1 MDLKTFCSEH
11 AGRVETAG
19 RALGPLAAAPL
30 VPPWSP
36 PDSGPKNTTVL
47 MNSPSPVTSVAQSQT
62 EADPR
67 PQERGA
73 E

>member
-11 AGRVETAG
+11 AGGVETAG

-36 PDSGPKNTTVL
+36 PGL
-47 MNSPSPVTSVAQSQT
+47 WSQ
-62 EADPR
+62 EHDRVNEFSR
-67 PQERGA
+67 PCDFCGSKPN
-73 E
+73 